1 MGKLDYR
8 TDTDCEVSFKDFLD
22 DVLEENRGHW
32 AGKPLGDE
40 TVLIYGPKAKGVF
53 STSRDPCYRG
63 AQLMIIE
70 RLRAIGLLVG
80 MLALVAWVAGG

>member
-32 AGKPLGDE
+32 VGYPQGDE
-40 TVLIYGPKAKGVF
+40 KVLIHGPKAKGVF

-63 AQLMIIE
+63 AQMMIIE
-70 RLRAIGLLVG
+70 RLKAIGLLVG
-80 MLALVAWVAGG
+80 VFLAICWVAG